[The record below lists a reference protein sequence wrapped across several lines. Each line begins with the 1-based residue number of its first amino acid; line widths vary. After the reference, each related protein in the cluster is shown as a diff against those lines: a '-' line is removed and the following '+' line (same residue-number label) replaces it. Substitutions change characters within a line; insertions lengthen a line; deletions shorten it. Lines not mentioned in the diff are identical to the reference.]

1 MEDVKSEKIEYLF
14 LDIEWNQAPGTSD
27 LDGREAI
34 QIGVVAA
41 DAQIQKVKAFS
52 KAIRLS
58 DPKLFNKNRN
68 PIAYTISKYYARQRG
83 KSSARK
89 VCTIFS
95 TILSFNS
102 VEQRYL

>member
-1 MEDVKSEKIEYLF
+1 MRLRHTKKGKIVEDVKSEKIEYLF

-58 DPKLFNKNRN
+58 DPKLFNK
-68 PIAYTISKYYARQRG
+68 KQ
-83 KSSARK
+83 KSYR
-89 VCTIFS
+89 IHH
-95 TILSFNS
+95 
-102 VEQRYL
+102 

>member
-58 DPKLFNKNRN
+58 DPKLFNKK
-68 PIAYTISKYYARQRG
+68 TE
-83 KSSARK
+83 
-89 VCTIFS
+89 
-95 TILSFNS
+95 ILSHTPLALS
-102 VEQRYL
+102 LIHI